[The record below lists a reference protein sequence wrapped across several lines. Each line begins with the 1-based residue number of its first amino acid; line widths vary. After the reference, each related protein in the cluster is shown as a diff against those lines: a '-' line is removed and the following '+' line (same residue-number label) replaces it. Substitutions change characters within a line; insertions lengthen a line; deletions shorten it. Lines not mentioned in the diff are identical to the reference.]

1 MDTTGVDIPATYS
14 LLVPM
19 RELKA
24 AVTDRLAAP
33 DARDVVVW
41 SRDRSELIVHRGT
54 LNLRAVAGYLVAE
67 VNVESAET
75 GPTLARLVFYLGTAE
90 AGAGPS
96 VAATFDATTPQ
107 LIVDAWGD
115 ALRAAVW
122 EGLVDVVEGAAV
134 AASRVAG
141 TPLRVLG
148 VTGED
153 ARIVVAVGA

>member
-1 MDTTGVDIPATYS
+1 MEFPATYS
-14 LLVPM
+14 LVVPLK
-19 RELKA
+19 ELYA
-24 AVTDRLAAP
+24 AVSDRLAAP
-33 DARDVVVW
+33 DVPDVVVW
-41 SRDRSELIVHRGT
+41 SRDGSELIVHRGT

-67 VNVESAET
+67 VHVESAET
-75 GPTLARLVFYLGTAE
+75 GPTLARLVFYLGTAD

-96 VAATFDATTPQ
+96 VAATFDAATPQ

-141 TPLRVLG
+141 APLRVLG
-148 VTGED
+148 FTGED